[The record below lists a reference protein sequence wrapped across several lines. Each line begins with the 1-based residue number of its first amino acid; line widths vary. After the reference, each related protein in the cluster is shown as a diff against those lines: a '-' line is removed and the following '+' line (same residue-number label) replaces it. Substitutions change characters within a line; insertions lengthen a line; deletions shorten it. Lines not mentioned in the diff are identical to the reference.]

1 MSLVFPQTTVIAA
14 VQHGLRILCFCF
26 DSFNPPG
33 VIPMSLRHF
42 ALAAL
47 AVTSLSSQAAIS
59 IATPTSTYT
68 QTFNTLAS
76 SWTNDSTLEGWSL
89 FYRSGSTISF
99 AADTGTGTGGGFK
112 NYGSAA
118 AADRALGTLA
128 TKSIGAS
135 GTVAGYIAA
144 AFKNTSGGNF
154 DSFPISFDG
163 EQWRNGGNAAIQ
175 GLTLEYGFG

>member
-1 MSLVFPQTTVIAA
+1 MSRVFPQTTVIAA

-76 SWTNDSTLEGWSL
+76 SWANDSTLEGWSL

-99 AADTGTGTGGGFK
+99 AADTGTGTGGG
-112 NYGSAA
+112 
-118 AADRALGTLA
+118 
-128 TKSIGAS
+128 
-135 GTVAGYIAA
+135 
-144 AFKNTSGGNF
+144 
-154 DSFPISFDG
+154 
-163 EQWRNGGNAAIQ
+163 
-175 GLTLEYGFG
+175 